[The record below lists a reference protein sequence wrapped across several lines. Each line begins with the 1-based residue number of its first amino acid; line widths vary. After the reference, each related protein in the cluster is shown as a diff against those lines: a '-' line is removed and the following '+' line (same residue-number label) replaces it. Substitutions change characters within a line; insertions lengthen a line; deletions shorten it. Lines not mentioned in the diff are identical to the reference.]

1 MDVRGGSMRAVRVLM
16 RGFVYGTEDEDRV
29 VTTLLRLLGRDQD
42 AGARSKL
49 TRSRAKAHHGGEI
62 LLYEGVLK
70 SPKDLRRFF
79 DALRAESEVF
89 SALRDGFEQRLDEHR
104 VLHFRLD
111 KQEAVEG
118 RYGLGSGGDAFNVEV
133 KYESHKGQPR
143 QGFPFE

>member
-1 MDVRGGSMRAVRVLM
+1 M

-29 VTTLLRLLGRDQD
+29 VTTLLRLLGRENEP
-42 AGARSKL
+42 GARGKL
-49 TRSRAKAHHGGEI
+49 TRSRVKAHHGGEI

-70 SPKDLRRFF
+70 SPKELRRFF
-79 DALRAESEVF
+79 ES
-89 SALRDGFEQRLDEHR
+89 LRDERDVFATLRDEFEARLDEHR

-111 KQEAVEG
+111 KQEAVAG
-118 RYGLGSGGDAFNVEV
+118 TMSLGSGGDAFNVEV